1 MVAGSSPATRAKDR
15 IMANVVK
22 YIEESY
28 QELVHKVTWPN
39 WSEIRE
45 SAILV
50 FIASLIIAG
59 LVKLMD
65 FVFGVTDGEYWKGI
79 IGFVYELLNS

>member
-1 MVAGSSPATRAKDR
+1 MLKDR

-28 QELVHKVTWPN
+28 QELVHKVTWPS

-59 LVKLMD
+59 LEKLMD
-65 FVFGVTDGEYWKGI
+65 FVFGVTDGKYWKGI